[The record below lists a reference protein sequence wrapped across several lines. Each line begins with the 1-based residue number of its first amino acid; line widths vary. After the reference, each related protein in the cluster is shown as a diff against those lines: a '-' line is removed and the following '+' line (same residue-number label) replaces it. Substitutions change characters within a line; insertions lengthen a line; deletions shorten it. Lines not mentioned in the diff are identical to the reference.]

1 MGCLRFLVSVILPT
15 QTPRKRIGISV
26 WLALTV
32 QVGPETQSELALLR
46 IQLDD
51 LESELV
57 TDGDDVFRL
66 RHPFM
71 TQLGDV
77 QKPLN
82 PILQLDEG
90 AEVREANH
98 SSPYVHAN
106 TVFVRDPRLPRIWL
120 ALLEAEGNST
130 VGFIHVQD
138 NSLDFITPLQELR
151 GVPNPFRPGHV

>member
-1 MGCLRFLVSVILPT
+1 MGCLRFLVSVILATPT
-15 QTPRKRIGISV
+15 PMKRIGISV
-26 WLALTV
+26 GLALTV

-51 LESELV
+51 LESEFV

-82 PILQLDEG
+82 PILQLDEST
-90 AEVREANH
+90 EVREANH
-98 SSPYVHAN
+98 FSPYVHAN
-106 TVFVRDPRLPRIWL
+106 TVFVRDSRLPGIWL
-120 ALLEAEGNST
+120 ALLEAERDSA
-130 VGFIHVQD
+130 VGFVHVQD
-138 NSLDFITPLQELR
+138 NSLDFVTPLQDL
-151 GVPNPFRPGHV
+151 